1 MTTRSLQHAR
11 DLLATLVLRD
21 LKLRYKRSLLGVFW
35 TLLHPLAQLAVLFF
49 VFRTV
54 LRVDVPHYAAFLF
67 IGITVWTWLA
77 GALVQATSCV
87 LDDRALIRRPAFP
100 AAVLPVASVTSHA
113 VHFLL
118 TLPVTLGLL
127 ACEGRW
133 PGAALGWHGAL
144 LLAGVVGEVPVELRE
159 PHGRSRDHTERML
172 RAFGYSVEERDG
184 WLELRP
190 GGRVEAFDL
199 QVPGDP
205 SSAAFLVGAAVLA
218 EAGELCIAGVGVMD
232 DAKPLAGTAA
242 LGIGALAIGNVK
254 YQTQQRLLVRNAA
267 IGVLIEDAGLGV
279 EQRDVAA
286 AGAAGHGLAHL
297 TDHVVVDGR
306 QDFRPERRL
315 GDVGVDVDEEI
326 VLIALGLTGR
336 MREDVARVRL
346 HGDFLH
352 FAELRRHSL
361 EHGVLPRVRRGPF
374 CAGRRPHH
382 LTDPGVGGAI
392 DRF

>member
-133 PGAALGWHGAL
+133 PGAALGWLPLVVAVQFVATLSVSYALAAVHVRFRDTQYLLGVLLVLGFYLTPIVYELSAVPAPYAGLLAANPMTHLLEAYRDVLLRGAAPHGAALAAVAAFSGAL
-144 LLAGVVGEVPVELRE
+144 LAGSFALFQR
-159 PHGRSRDHTERML
+159 
-172 RAFGYSVEERDG
+172 
-184 WLELRP
+184 
-190 GGRVEAFDL
+190 
-199 QVPGDP
+199 
-205 SSAAFLVGAAVLA
+205 SSA
-218 EAGELCIAGVGVMD
+218 
-232 DAKPLAGTAA
+232 
-242 LGIGALAIGNVK
+242 
-254 YQTQQRLLVRNAA
+254 R
-267 IGVLIEDAGLGV
+267 
-279 EQRDVAA
+279 
-286 AGAAGHGLAHL
+286 
-297 TDHVVVDGR
+297 
-306 QDFRPERRL
+306 
-315 GDVGVDVDEEI
+315 
-326 VLIALGLTGR
+326 
-336 MREDVARVRL
+336 
-346 HGDFLH
+346 
-352 FAELRRHSL
+352 FAEEL
-361 EHGVLPRVRRGPF
+361 
-374 CAGRRPHH
+374 
-382 LTDPGVGGAI
+382 
-392 DRF
+392 